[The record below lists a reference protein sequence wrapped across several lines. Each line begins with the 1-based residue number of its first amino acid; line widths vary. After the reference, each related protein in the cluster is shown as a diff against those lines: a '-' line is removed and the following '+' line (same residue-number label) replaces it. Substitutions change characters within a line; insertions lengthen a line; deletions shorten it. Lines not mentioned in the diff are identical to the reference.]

1 MEKALISIIVPVYN
15 AVDYLHQCLQGIQR
29 QTFRNF
35 EVILVDDGSTDG
47 SAEICDAFCRED
59 KRFRVIHKENEGV
72 SASRN

>member
-35 EVILVDDGSTDG
+35 EVI
-47 SAEICDAFCRED
+47 
-59 KRFRVIHKENEGV
+59 
-72 SASRN
+72 